1 MILATTSGRCALS
14 TLTLNEDFM
23 LIAESKEQ
31 TDGAYWN
38 TIYVFPSTITIR
50 QALTIPFKIPPN
62 KVIRIRRVESV
73 EAEE

>member
-1 MILATTSGRCALS
+1 
-14 TLTLNEDFM
+14 M

-31 TDGAYWN
+31 MDGAYWN

-50 QALTIPFKIPPN
+50 QALTIPFKIPSN